1 LTPRSFF
8 QVWTGLVHALKAL
21 VVGLGVL
28 IVGGICL
35 LAYGLYMKA
44 SDPDFSLFR
53 DGAGTAVPAMR
64 FGRLGLDLP
73 KGCSIVE
80 MRPDGERLFLHIGPP
95 VKSCERIIVIDAID
109 GTVLGTVE
117 TGP

>member
-28 IVGGICL
+28 IVGGMGL
-35 LAYGLYMKA
+35 LGYGLYMKA
-44 SDPDFSLFR
+44 SDPDFSIFR
-53 DGAGTAVPAMR
+53 DDADKLIPAKQ
-64 FGRLGLDLP
+64 FGRVGLNLP

-80 MRPDGERLFLHIGPP
+80 MRPDAKRLYLHIGPP

-109 GTVLGTVE
+109 GTVLGTIE